1 MSRRAQLLTLVNVIA
16 GLLGAAAFA
25 ASFAH
30 VRRLA
35 AEHGQRGWIAWAIAT
50 TIELMALAGITDMQK
65 RRAAGRSVAAPVLA
79 LLGGIGMSLAANLA
93 TASPGGW
100 GHIMAAWPAVAFLSV
115 AGLVE
120 SRSEGLTAAPAEVES
135 PERQTEDERPPRAR
149 SGGSH
154 GRSRGRGKARRRPE
168 RIDVVAQLVDEMQ
181 ETGPTWRPNYS
192 SLMAETGYSRTW
204 CERRVAEARESLRRR
219 EYDALFGE
227 ASTQPGEQLVTE
239 TEVGPYAG

>member
-1 MSRRAQLLTLVNVIA
+1 MSRRAELLTLVNVIA

-35 AEHGQRGWIAWAIAT
+35 AEHGQRGWIAWAIAA
-50 TIELMALAGITDMQK
+50 TIELMAIAGITDMQK
-65 RRAAGRSVAAPVLA
+65 RRAAGRPVAAPVLA

-120 SRSEGLTAAPAEVES
+120 SRSDGPAAVPADVE
-135 PERQTEDERPPRAR
+135 PPQRQTEDEGPSRAR

-168 RIDVVAQLVDEMQ
+168 RIDVVAQLVSEMQ

-192 SLMAETGYSRTW
+192 WLMAETGYSRTW
-204 CERRVAEARESLRRR
+204 CERRVAEAREALRER
-219 EYDALFGE
+219 EVEALFGD
-227 ASTQPGEQLVTE
+227 ASEQQVQRLVTE